1 MPGAATLLSSK
12 SFDPKLFIQV
22 QHPDASFADL
32 RLGIEY
38 LERSIDARSEAVR
51 ILVEDNFDRFVAVK
65 ASSDVVYRDMKEGFL
80 DDDDHG
86 ARELRNLYKCEL
98 LLCFPADTSDM

>member
-1 MPGAATLLSSK
+1 MQLTPGAATLLSSK

-32 RLGIEY
+32 RLGIEH

-80 DDDDHG
+80 GEDGDHG
-86 ARELRNLYKCEL
+86 ARELRNLFKREL
-98 LLCFPADTSDM
+98 RHWRASN

>member
-1 MPGAATLLSSK
+1 M
-12 SFDPKLFIQV
+12 

-32 RLGIEY
+32 RLGIEH

-86 ARELRNLYKCEL
+86 ARELRNLYKREL
-98 LLCFPADTSDM
+98 VKHRSS